1 MSAAVSRIGPRY
13 PLAGAAIYHLA
24 RPLFRALGR
33 AYGLHGQ
40 TSGVAQE
47 RIAAARAALERG
59 ETIYVLGI
67 GASGHNAGVG
77 LVEAS
82 RANGIRIVSNNEEER
97 FRGIK
102 HYKRFPHESI
112 RDLRRRMA
120 ALGLEPG
127 DLAAI
132 VTTFDFP
139 EIVPTMLKSIAE
151 EGPRAAPMFGRSAA
165 MIFDTHDVAASFQV
179 PRRVSGVLG
188 LAPRRP
194 VLALRHHD
202 NHAWFSYGVSPFAAS
217 EEPTMVAVLDGT
229 GDDGSISLYLG
240 RAGRLELV
248 YGNRSV
254 FDSLGQMYMYL
265 SATQGGWPPLSSEG
279 RFMGAAAWGEQDR
292 LTNPYYRQLREVMH
306 LAPGGEI
313 KLNRALADWHRGGL
327 VRPYTKRLAEIIGPP
342 IPPSRMWNP
351 DAILNVDDASWRV
364 EHAPATRERVDKAAA
379 VQLVFEDALFHVLD
393 HFIRK
398 TGSARLVLTGG
409 TALNCIANMRLLER
423 YGPEWYDRN
432 LGKAAQLQ
440 LWVPPVPGDAGQPV
454 GAAYH
459 FACRAGLAAGPPGET
474 LAHAFYCGE
483 APTRA
488 EMLSAFG
495 GAGDVAY
502 RSLGS
507 AADMRR
513 RARIAELVAA
523 IIAADGVIGLY
534 QGRAE
539 TGPRALGHRSI
550 LANPANPK
558 TLETLNRLVKYR
570 EAVRPLAP
578 MATLAAAERLF
589 ALSPG
594 AAAADYN
601 AYNYMVLT
609 ARAKPEARRLVP
621 AVVHQ
626 DGTARVQIVRAET
639 DPMTHAILK
648 ALGRRIGA
656 EVCVNTSLN
665 VGAPICQTPVQ
676 ALETL
681 RRSKGM
687 HALLMIA
694 DDGEAFLVWHKLV
707 AAPKDGG
714 ETLMAWVRA
723 WEAETAVSA

>member
-13 PLAGAAIYHLA
+13 ALAGAAVYHVT

-40 TSGVAQE
+40 ASAVAQE
-47 RIAAARAALERG
+47 QITAARIALERG

-77 LVEAS
+77 LVAAS
-82 RANGIRIVSNNEEER
+82 RANGIRLVSNNEEER
-97 FRGIK
+97 FRAIK

-112 RDLRRRMA
+112 RDLRRRMS
-120 ALGLEPG
+120 ALGIGPG

-139 EIVPTMLKSIAE
+139 EIVPVMLKSIAE
-151 EGPRAAPMFGRSAA
+151 EGPRALPMFGRSAA
-165 MIFDTHDVAASFQV
+165 MIFDTHDVAASFRV
-179 PRRVSGVLG
+179 PGRVSGVLG

-194 VLALRHHD
+194 LLALRHHD

-217 EEPTMVAVLDGT
+217 AEPAMVAVLDGT

-240 RAGRLELV
+240 RAGRLDFV

-265 SATQGGWPPLSSEG
+265 SASQGGWPPLSSEG
-279 RFMGAAAWGEQDR
+279 RFMGAAAWGDQDR
-292 LTNPYYRQLREVMH
+292 LTNPFYRQLREVFH
-306 LAPGGEI
+306 LAPGGAI

-327 VRPYTKRLAEIIGPP
+327 GRPYTKRLAEILGPP
-342 IPPSRMWNP
+342 IPPERMWNP
-351 DAILNVDDASWRV
+351 DAILNVDDV
-364 EHAPATRERVDKAAA
+364 EHEPATRERVDKAAA

-423 YGPEWYDRN
+423 YGPEWYERN

-440 LWVPPVPGDAGQPV
+440 LWVPPVPGDAGQPI

-474 LAHAFYCGE
+474 LTHAFYCGE
-483 APTRA
+483 APARA
-488 EMLSAFG
+488 EMTSAFAA
-495 GAGDVAY
+495 AGDMGY

-507 AADMRR
+507 AADPHQ
-513 RARIAELVAA
+513 RARIADLVAS
-523 IIAADGVIGLY
+523 IVAADGVIGLY

-578 MATLAAAERLF
+578 MATLAAAERF
-589 ALSPG
+589 FELSPG

-609 ARAKPEARRLVP
+609 ARAKPEARRVLP
-621 AVVHQ
+621 AVVHR

-639 DPMTHAILK
+639 DPVTHAILR

-665 VGAPICQTPVQ
+665 VGAPICQTPEQ

-687 HALLMIA
+687 QALLMIA
-694 DDGEAFLVWHKLV
+694 DEGEAFLVWHKLA

-714 ETLMAWVRA
+714 ERLMALVRA
-723 WEAETAVSA
+723 WEAEVAVSA